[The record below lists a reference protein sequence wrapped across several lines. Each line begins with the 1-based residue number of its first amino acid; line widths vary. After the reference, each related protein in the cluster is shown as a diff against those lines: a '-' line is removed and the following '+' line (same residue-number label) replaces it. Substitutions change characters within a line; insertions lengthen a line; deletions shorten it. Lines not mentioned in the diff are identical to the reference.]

1 MFKFQILFFLMKA
14 NLSTSFNFRFEN
26 DLDLTILPMAVV
38 SIDTCSARIK
48 F

>member
-1 MFKFQILFFLMKA
+1 MFKFQILFFLIKA
-14 NLSTSFNFRFEN
+14 NLSASFNFRCEN

-38 SIDTCSARIK
+38 SIDACSARIK